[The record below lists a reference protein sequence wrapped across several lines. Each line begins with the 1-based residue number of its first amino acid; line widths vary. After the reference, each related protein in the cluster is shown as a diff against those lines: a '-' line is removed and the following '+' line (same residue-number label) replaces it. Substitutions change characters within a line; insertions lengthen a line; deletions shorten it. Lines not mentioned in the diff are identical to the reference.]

1 MAKFDK
7 YLLSRLVVG
16 FGFFALVLVLV
27 YWINRAVVLFDQ
39 LIANGH
45 SAMVFLEFSV
55 LTLPDMMRIV
65 LPIAAFAAAVFVANR
80 LSGDSELVVVQSAGY
95 SPFRL
100 ARPVIV
106 FGLLVGLMLSVLT
119 HVLVPASLT
128 QLAIRKAEVQD
139 NATTRLLRE
148 GTFLHP
154 TRGITCYVREI
165 GSDGVLQNMFLSDSR
180 DEARQTTY
188 TARQALLTGEGGALK
203 LVMFD
208 GKAQVLDTRTGR
220 LSVTGFSDFV
230 FDIGP
235 LTSGK
240 PPGFGAAHMRT
251 LDLIRPDPAALG
263 LLGIAPAI
271 ALQAGHERISQAILG
286 AVVSV
291 IGFAAI
297 LLGGFSR
304 FSLWRQVI
312 LAVLILLALKSLDN
326 VMNDLARQDA
336 ARWPLVYVSSLA
348 GSLVAWAMLWAADRP
363 ALPARLRR
371 PRAARPVAP

>member
-7 YLLSRLVVG
+7 YLLSRLIVG

-65 LPIAAFAAAVFVANR
+65 LPIAAFAASVFVANR

-154 TRGITCYVREI
+154 TRGITFYVREI
-165 GSDGVLQNMFLSDSR
+165 GSDGVMNNMFLSDSR
-180 DEARQTTY
+180 DAARQTTY
-188 TARQALLTGEGGALK
+188 TARQALLSSDGGTLK

-235 LTSGK
+235 LTSGA
-240 PPGFGAAHMRT
+240 PPGIGPAHMPT
-251 LDLIRPDPAALG
+251 LELIRPDPATLARLG
-263 LLGIAPAI
+263 VAPAI
-271 ALQAGHERISQAILG
+271 ALQAGHERISQALLG

-326 VMNDLARQDA
+326 VMNDLARQNA
-336 ARWPLVYVSSLA
+336 ANWPLVYVSSLV
-348 GSLVAWAMLWAADRP
+348 GGVVAWAMLWAADRP

-371 PRAARPVAP
+371 PRAARPVTP

>member
-45 SAMVFLEFSV
+45 SALVFLEFSV

-65 LPIAAFAAAVFVANR
+65 LPIAAFAASVFVANR

-95 SPFRL
+95 SPFLL
-100 ARPVIV
+100 ARPVIA

-128 QLAIRKAEVQD
+128 QLAIRKAEVEN
-139 NATTRLLRE
+139 NATARLLRE

-154 TRGITCYVREI
+154 TAGITFYVRDI
-165 GSDGVLQNMFLSDSR
+165 GADGVMNNIFLSDSR
-180 DEARQTTY
+180 DPARQTTY
-188 TARQALLTGEGGALK
+188 TARQALVSGDGGALK

-208 GKAQVLDTRTGR
+208 GKAQALDTRTGR

-235 LTSGK
+235 LNSGA
-240 PPGFGAAHMRT
+240 PPGIGPALMPT
-251 LDLIRPDPAALG
+251 PELIRPDPARLARLAV
-263 LLGIAPAI
+263 APAI
-271 ALQAGHERISQAILG
+271 ALQAGHERISQALLG

-312 LAVLILLALKSLDN
+312 LAVLILLALKTLDN
-326 VMNDLARQDA
+326 MMNDLARQDPA
-336 ARWPLVYVSSLA
+336 NWPLVYVSSLA
-348 GSLVAWAMLWAADRP
+348 GAAVAWAMLWAADRP
-363 ALPARLRR
+363 ALSARLRR
-371 PRAARPVAP
+371 RHAVTP

>member
-154 TRGITCYVREI
+154 SRGITFYVREI

-304 FSLWRQVI
+304 LSLSRQVT
-312 LAVLILLALKSLDN
+312 LAVLTLLALKSLDN

-336 ARWPLVYVSSLA
+336 ANWPLVYVSSLV

-371 PRAARPVAP
+371 PRAARPGTP